1 MVTEGPSSFPLRLPL
16 PHQAHTWMGGVGLE
30 IGSKEG
36 LLVVTGDYGTHPA
49 ACFIVVQVHE
59 DARALIGALGM
70 DSFPFS
76 CVHEFLGEAVAI
88 VDVVPAAAPQPVP
101 RQVLGASSA
110 AAATGR
116 QLAFP
121 AGSAHGIHHPSSTHC
136 ICEGRLSAAC
146 GQG

>member
-1 MVTEGPSSFPLRLPL
+1 
-16 PHQAHTWMGGVGLE
+16 MGQGWERVGDKWY
-30 IGSKEG
+30 GG
-36 LLVVTGDYGTHPA
+36 LVVAGESHGTHPA

-59 DARALIGALGM
+59 DACALIGALGV

-101 RQVLGASSA
+101 RQVLGARSA

-116 QLAFP
+116 QLALP
-121 AGSAHGIHHPSSTHC
+121 ACSAHGIHHPSCTHR

-146 GQG
+146 G